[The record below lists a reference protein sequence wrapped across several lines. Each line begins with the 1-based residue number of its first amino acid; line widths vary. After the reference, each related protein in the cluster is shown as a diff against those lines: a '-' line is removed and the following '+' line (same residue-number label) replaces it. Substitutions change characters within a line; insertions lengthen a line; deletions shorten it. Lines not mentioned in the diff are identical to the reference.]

1 MSWTPSCSPTG
12 LRHIST
18 WVTFQNPLGCSN
30 ILTGLPARADT
41 RRVHTLL
48 IVSAFCCTG
57 NMRSALNDA
66 AAAKKIK
73 PNHLKALI
81 RGSRSPLAIKKM
93 GMLQKFLNE
102 REQND
107 CLCVSV
113 GAQCCIELRSY
124 AEAIQWCDEGL
135 KAHPAD
141 KKLLE
146 MRASADK
153 HRV

>member
-1 MSWTPSCSPTG
+1 
-12 LRHIST
+12 
-18 WVTFQNPLGCSN
+18 
-30 ILTGLPARADT
+30 
-41 RRVHTLL
+41 
-48 IVSAFCCTG
+48 
-57 NMRSALNDA
+57 MRSALNDA

-81 RGSRSPLAIKKM
+81 RGNTPYACFPLAIYKIEMLPKSTKVPKREKKN
-93 GMLQKFLNE
+93 G
-102 REQND
+102 
-107 CLCVSV
+107 CVSE

-146 MRASADK
+146 LRASADK
-153 HRV
+153 QRV